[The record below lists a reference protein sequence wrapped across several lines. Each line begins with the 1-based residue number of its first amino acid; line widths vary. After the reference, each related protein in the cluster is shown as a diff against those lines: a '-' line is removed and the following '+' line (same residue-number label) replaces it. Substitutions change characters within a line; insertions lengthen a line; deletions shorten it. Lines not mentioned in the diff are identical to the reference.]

1 VIGQIGTILTDFP
14 SPALLIYV
22 KPGGALGRPAMFSMP
37 KIETAA
43 LLMFL
48 KAGRRFGP
56 PGNVL
61 DAVP

>member
-1 VIGQIGTILTDFP
+1 
-14 SPALLIYV
+14 
-22 KPGGALGRPAMFSMP
+22 MFSMP
-37 KIETAA
+37 KIGTAA